1 MSQFPYDSQSPYGY
15 DSSQSANPYGYQQQP
30 PMQNPYGPYAP
41 GMPNPYAPWGP
52 HPITGVPYSEKSKL
66 VAGLL
71 GIFLGY
77 LGAGRFYTGHYG
89 LAVCQ
94 LLFGWATLFI
104 WPLIDG
110 IVLLSTDSTDSE
122 GRLLRS

>member
-41 GMPNPYAPWGP
+41 GMPNPYAPWGS

-77 LGAGRFYTGHYG
+77 SSHLTRCRCVWCFLGYYPRFCCGGGMSCCIIFTGA
-89 LAVCQ
+89 L
-94 LLFGWATLFI
+94 
-104 WPLIDG
+104 
-110 IVLLSTDSTDSE
+110 E
-122 GRLLRS
+122 

>member
-15 DSSQSANPYGYQQQP
+15 DSSQSANPYGYQQP

-41 GMPNPYAPWGP
+41 GMPNPYAPWGS

-77 LGAGRFYTGHYG
+77 FGVGRFYTGHYG
-89 LAVCQ
+89 LA
-94 LLFGWATLFI
+94 LS
-104 WPLIDG
+104 LIH
-110 IVLLSTDSTDSE
+110 I
-122 GRLLRS
+122 

>member
-41 GMPNPYAPWGP
+41 GMPNPYAPWGS

-77 LGAGRFYTGHYG
+77 LGPDASTPATTVSPCVSSCSAGRRCSSG
-89 LAVCQ
+89 
-94 LLFGWATLFI
+94 
-104 WPLIDG
+104 P
-110 IVLLSTDSTDSE
+110 
-122 GRLLRS
+122 

>member
-1 MSQFPYDSQSPYGY
+1 MSQFPYESSQPTDPYG
-15 DSSQSANPYGYQQQP
+15 NQQP
-30 PMQNPYGPYAP
+30 PGQIPYGAYAP
-41 GMPNPYAPWGP
+41 GTPNPYAPWGS

-71 GIFLGY
+71 EIFLGP

-94 LLFGWATLFI
+94 LLFGWMTLFI

-110 IVLLSTDSTDSE
+110 IILLCTDSTDSE